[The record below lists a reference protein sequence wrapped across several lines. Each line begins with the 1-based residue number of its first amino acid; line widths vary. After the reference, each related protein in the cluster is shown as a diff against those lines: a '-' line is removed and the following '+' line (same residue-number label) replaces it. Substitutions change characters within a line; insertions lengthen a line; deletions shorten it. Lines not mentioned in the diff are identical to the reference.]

1 MVNRKK
7 EVSERKKYEKL
18 RGLFRAL
25 FTDST
30 MREKDWKIVDK
41 AVTQFQVSTTK
52 IEKDHLIYL
61 INLIR
66 EQATKSFLDKDR
78 MSIRTIFA
86 MIIVINI
93 LEHNN
98 IITEKEY
105 KKLGK
110 KYEHTSIYEDKDYV
124 STMDIIENIGAW
136 EEEILTLIK
145 KVVLIL
151 SVEKNIDYYSID
163 SIVDMAKEFK
173 DNIDNQKNHYIE
185 KIEQVEEEITNEINN
200 NNDKYFTS
208 DGVYIHN
215 HFHQRIS
222 LYNEI
227 YDNID
232 FRKIMLSYKA

>member
-30 MREKDWKIVDK
+30 MKETDWKIVDK
-41 AVTQFQVSTTK
+41 AVTHFQVSTAK

-66 EQATKSFLDKDR
+66 EQASKSFLDKDR

-86 MIIVINI
+86 MIIVVNI

-98 IITEKEY
+98 IISEKEY

-110 KYEHTSIYEDKDYV
+110 KYEHTSIYEDKDTV
-124 STMDIIENIGAW
+124 STMDIIENIGIW

-145 KVVLIL
+145 KIVLIL

-163 SIVDMAKEFK
+163 SIVDMSIEFK
-173 DNIDNQKNHYIE
+173 ENIDNKKFHYAD
-185 KIEQVEEEITNEINN
+185 KIEEVETEITNEINN

-208 DGVYIHN
+208 NGTYIHN
-215 HFHQRIS
+215 FFHQRLS

-227 YDNID
+227 YDNIP
-232 FRKIMLSYKA
+232 FREIMLSYKA

>member
-30 MREKDWKIVDK
+30 MKETDWKIVDK
-41 AVTQFQVSTTK
+41 AVTHFQVSTAK

-66 EQATKSFLDKDR
+66 EQASKSFLDKDK

-86 MIIVINI
+86 MIIVVNI

-98 IITEKEY
+98 IISEKEY

-110 KYEHTSIYEDKDYV
+110 KYEHTSIYEDKDTV
-124 STMDIIENIGAW
+124 STMDIIENIGIW

-145 KVVLIL
+145 KIVLIL

-163 SIVDMAKEFK
+163 SIVDMSIEFK
-173 DNIDNQKNHYIE
+173 ENIDNQKFHYAD
-185 KIEQVEEEITNEINN
+185 KIEEVETEITNEINN

-208 DGVYIHN
+208 NGTYIHN
-215 HFHQRIS
+215 FFHQRLS

-227 YDNID
+227 YDNIQ
-232 FRKIMLSYKA
+232 FREIMLSYKA